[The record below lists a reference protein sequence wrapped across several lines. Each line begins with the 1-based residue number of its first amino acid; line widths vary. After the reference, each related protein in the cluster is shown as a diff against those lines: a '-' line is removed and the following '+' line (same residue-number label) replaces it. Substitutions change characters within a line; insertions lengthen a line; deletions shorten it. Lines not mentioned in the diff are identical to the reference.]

1 MASESVVARL
11 RGLLFSGVEVNGV
24 VANSVLAYEVADFAF
39 LAAVVGFLF
48 SGAPADE
55 SL

>member
-11 RGLLFSGVEVNGV
+11 RGLVLSGVEVNGV
-24 VANSVLAYEVADFAF
+24 VANFVLAYVVPDFAF
-39 LAAVVGFLF
+39 LSAVVGFLF
-48 SGAPADE
+48 GCAPADE

>member
-11 RGLLFSGVEVNGV
+11 RGLLFSGVEVTGV
-24 VANSVLAYEVADFAF
+24 VANFVLAYVGPDFAF
-39 LAAVVGFLF
+39 LASVVGFLF
-48 SGAPADE
+48 GCAPADE